1 MNIKIN
7 KLIKEI
13 EKSRNC
19 YLCPETAEK
28 LVEKIAKKYH
38 SSNNKKEFK
47 NLVERETEK
56 LELNY
61 NYCRVAFSYFS
72 SNKKNGN
79 KGEKFIRNQMF
90 FSFYK
95 PVVRY

>member
-61 NYCRVAFSYFS
+61 NYCRFAFSYFGS
-72 SNKKNGN
+72 SKK
-79 KGEKFIRNQMF
+79 KKKERKREKYRKYRQMF
-90 FSFYK
+90 FFFL
-95 PVVRY
+95 